1 MIDTFLEANRNII
14 LQTDIFT
21 QIVSRASGD
30 LLWNPYSATILR
42 QLVEQGIA
50 SLFTVKF
57 AHALKDEIRKKLLAK
72 DISNTLFEA
81 IGNQPFALDVFVPLV
96 GYSEVATA
104 CTYALQLISSSGKG
118 RKK

>member
-1 MIDTFLEANRNII
+1 MINTFLEASRNII

-21 QIVSRASGD
+21 QIVSRSTSGD

-42 QLVEQGIA
+42 QLLEQGIA

-72 DISNTLFEA
+72 DISNALFEA

-96 GYSEVATA
+96 EYSEVAMA
-104 CTYALQLISSSGKG
+104 CTYASH
-118 RKK
+118 